1 MEQHR
6 EAAGGA
12 TIDAGRGL
20 GDTCPRVA
28 LPRTEIPYRSQYASP
43 ELAGEIAAGR
53 VTLEQDPRWR
63 EAGAR
68 DPQEYVRW
76 ARCGCG
82 MACLQMILEAHG
94 APAPALV
101 ELGRRAIAYGG
112 YEERPP
118 RGFGP
123 LIYAGFVEFAAAEFG
138 MAARVA
144 APLALDELFGAVAGD
159 EVVLASVSAEI
170 RTPAAEPARR
180 GGHLVLVIDC
190 SADARRLCFHDPAGD
205 RSDNGRAV
213 WLERERFA
221 RFYAE
226 RGIAVT
232 LPR

>member
-1 MEQHR
+1 M
-6 EAAGGA
+6 
-12 TIDAGRGL
+12 
-20 GDTCPRVA
+20 A
-28 LPRTEIPYRSQYASP
+28 LARIEIPHRSQYASP

-82 MACLQMILEAHG
+82 MACLQMILEARG
-94 APAPALV
+94 APAPPLV

-112 YEERPP
+112 YEERPS

-138 MAARVA
+138 LAARVA
-144 APLALDELFGAVAGD
+144 APLALDELFGAVAAD
-159 EVVLASVSAEI
+159 EVVLASVSVEI
-170 RTPAAEPARR
+170 RAPAAEPARR

-190 SADARRLCFHDPAGD
+190 SADGRRLCFHDPAGD
-205 RSDNGRAV
+205 RSDNARAV
-213 WLERERFA
+213 WLERDSFA

-232 LPR
+232 LPRG